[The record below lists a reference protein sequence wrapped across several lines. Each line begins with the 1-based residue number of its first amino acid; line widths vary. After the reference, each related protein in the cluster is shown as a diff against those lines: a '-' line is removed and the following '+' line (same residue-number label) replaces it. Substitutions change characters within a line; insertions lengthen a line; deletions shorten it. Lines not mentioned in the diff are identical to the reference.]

1 MHGLASYANRLGLA
15 PKMNPTRKFSLLFW
29 NNCTRTGRV
38 NELKLALSLYFMDG
52 LVAGIKKG
60 WAMRNTGLGLL
71 MAGRLNPFEIL
82 KGHECKDKAGI
93 QRMLKKAYEIEEK
106 RRGFAK

>member
-1 MHGLASYANRLGLA
+1 
-15 PKMNPTRKFSLLFW
+15 MNPTHKFSLLFW
-29 NNCTRTGRV
+29 KNCTNTGRV

-52 LVAGIKKG
+52 FVAGIKKG
-60 WAMRNTGLGLL
+60 WAMRNTGLGLF
-71 MAGRLNPFEIL
+71 MAGRLNPFEIV

-93 QRMLKKAYEIEEK
+93 QRMLKKAYELEEK